1 MKKYIKYIVIICLII
16 IMLAVI
22 GFAVSNNKN
31 NRNQNKSESG
41 SFKIV
46 TTFYPLYIMASN
58 ITQGANNIELVNMA
72 DVNVGCVHD
81 YTLTTTDM
89 KKLENANILI
99 ENGLGLESFIDK
111 VTSSNK
117 EIQIIDSS
125 ENIQNLIKE
134 DDEIN
139 PHIWTS
145 ISNYILQVEN
155 IKKGLC
161 DKNPENAEI
170 YIKNAQEYI
179 KKIEKLKNDYNSRLK
194 KLEGKGAI
202 ILNESFEYLAK
213 DLGINATAIHTSHE
227 ESSLSA
233 ENLKNIINT
242 VKKDDI
248 KIIIVD
254 IDDDLKNAQTIANET
269 GAQIYKLDSGLKG
282 DMDINSY
289 INSMNRNL
297 ETLDIEE

>member
-134 DDEIN
+134 DDEVN

-155 IKKGLC
+155 IQKGLC

-179 KKIEKLKNDYNSRLK
+179 KKIK
-194 KLEGKGAI
+194 K
-202 ILNESFEYLAK
+202 
-213 DLGINATAIHTSHE
+213 
-227 ESSLSA
+227 
-233 ENLKNIINT
+233 
-242 VKKDDI
+242 
-248 KIIIVD
+248 
-254 IDDDLKNAQTIANET
+254 
-269 GAQIYKLDSGLKG
+269 
-282 DMDINSY
+282 
-289 INSMNRNL
+289 
-297 ETLDIEE
+297 